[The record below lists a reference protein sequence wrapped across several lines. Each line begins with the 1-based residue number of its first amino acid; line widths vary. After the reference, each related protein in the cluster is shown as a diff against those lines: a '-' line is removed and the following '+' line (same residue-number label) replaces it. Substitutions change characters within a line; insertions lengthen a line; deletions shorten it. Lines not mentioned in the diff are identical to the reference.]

1 MEVPGLRLH
10 MPVWGTIMD
19 TEVVAR
25 SPLFSPSRVLE
36 RSRSLQVYQDGARP
50 GLFTWKRKAAI
61 VVAFALAL
69 VMGYGVI
76 FGHNGLTAYQAKR
89 QEEHRLR
96 DQMQELQRENARL
109 RGHVDRLQNDPGAI
123 EHQARE
129 ELHYTRPGEV
139 IYTLGPDASTSHP
152 AH

>member
-1 MEVPGLRLH
+1 MAP
-10 MPVWGTIMD
+10 
-19 TEVVAR
+19 
-25 SPLFSPSRVLE
+25 PSRMQDRNRTVYAATDA
-36 RSRSLQVYQDGARP
+36 SRPR
-50 GLFTWKRKAAI
+50 LFTLRRKAAT
-61 VVAFALAL
+61 VVAGALAL
-69 VMGYGVI
+69 GMAYGVV

-96 DQMQELQRENARL
+96 EQMQQLQRENTRL

-139 IYTLGPDASTSHP
+139 IYTLEPKSAEHP
-152 AH
+152 TPVAQR